1 MKKFKFCFDLDGT
14 ICYTKK
20 DGEKYKDVMP
30 LPGAI
35 ETIKTL
41 KNQCHYIIILTA
53 RNMATYNN
61 NLGKVIA
68 NQSKIVIDW
77 LDKYGVPYDELH
89 FGKPVADYY
98 VDDKAVRL
106 ENWENFKKQFNI

>member
-1 MKKFKFCFDLDGT
+1 
-14 ICYTKK
+14 
-20 DGEKYKDVMP
+20 
-30 LPGAI
+30 
-35 ETIKTL
+35 
-41 KNQCHYIIILTA
+41 
-53 RNMATYNN
+53 MATYNN
-61 NLGKVIA
+61 NIGKVIA